1 MKKLVLILLILQ
13 SCVITKKEKSNV
25 YANEEKSKIEVVV
38 PSSACYTLTDT
49 SKFIIFYLP
58 PEEIFY
64 LNNFKSE
71 VDEICNRMEYGMSKN
86 KGVKY
91 YHEAES
97 QLSVLYPI
105 LKKVRECY
113 EFKLDELSQNH
124 FQKKYSELQKE
135 HKIEID
141 SLLSYRVISE
151 E

>member
-1 MKKLVLILLILQ
+1 MKKLVLILLVLQ
-13 SCVITKKEKSNV
+13 SCVVTKIEKSSV
-25 YANEEKSKIEVVV
+25 HVEETFNTEEVV

-71 VDEICNRMEYGMSKN
+71 VDEICDRMEYGMSKN
-86 KGVKY
+86 KGIKY
-91 YHEAES
+91 YYEPGS
-97 QLSVLYPI
+97 QLSVLYPVLQKI
-105 LKKVRECY
+105 EECY
-113 EFKLDELSQNH
+113 EIKLDELSQNR
-124 FQKKYSELQKE
+124 FQKKYSELQEE

-141 SLLSYRVISE
+141 SLLSHRVISE